1 MTSDAVQINETV
13 DRPQNIVGGNMVLN
27 PKVVKQTLLHHH
39 PLAYHRSNPRLN
51 LKAVNQLRAEA
62 ATTSFSTISA
72 HSRQSVLGASGGE
85 LTSAGAWNWRCRQG
99 KRPLAPWAQCAEL
112 LLNHNPAKQ

>member
-27 PKVVKQTLLHHH
+27 PKVVKQTLLHHQ

-51 LKAVNQLRAEA
+51 LKAVNQLRAAA
-62 ATTSFSTISA
+62 ATTSFSTISVTTGKA
-72 HSRQSVLGASGGE
+72 HNEHKISALSPKSDICAAAFSHSRRAS
-85 LTSAGAWNWRCRQG
+85 
-99 KRPLAPWAQCAEL
+99 
-112 LLNHNPAKQ
+112 H

>member
-27 PKVVKQTLLHHH
+27 PKVVKQTLLHHQ

-51 LKAVNQLRAEA
+51 LKAVNQLRAAA

-72 HSRQSVLGASGGE
+72 ISGPLDSVLMDYAKARAS
-85 LTSAGAWNWRCRQG
+85 SIAWSLCPKASRRASTT
-99 KRPLAPWAQCAEL
+99 RIISSRSM
-112 LLNHNPAKQ
+112 

>member
-27 PKVVKQTLLHHH
+27 PKVVKQTLLHHQ

-51 LKAVNQLRAEA
+51 LKAVNQLRAAA

-72 HSRQSVLGASGGE
+72 QNVSAS
-85 LTSAGAWNWRCRQG
+85 TVHF
-99 KRPLAPWAQCAEL
+99 RPLSEAFQKTNARFEAYL
-112 LLNHNPAKQ
+112 F